1 MSDCFFCDPFL
12 FAHLLNGR
20 FAYPQRCCFVPLL
33 LFVPVSCLLFRI
45 DVFLITF
52 DWDVLGDLSLVAIRL
67 FKWVMISLHL
77 SFSSPLRLPS
87 PDPPRILAVFPMF
100 SSHSFHR
107 YPAPLLLSP
116 FLASVSDCLLYGP
129 RLFFC
134 IPLSPHLTSSLSVSL
149 FLTRVSQSLQTV

>member
-1 MSDCFFCDPFL
+1 MDGSLTPNVVVSFL
-12 FAHLLNGR
+12 S
-20 FAYPQRCCFVPLL
+20 
-33 LFVPVSCLLFRI
+33 LFLPVSCLFFRI

-52 DWDVLGDLSLVAIRL
+52 DWVVLGDLSLVAIRL
-67 FKWVMISLHL
+67 FKWVMISLYL
-77 SFSSPLRLPS
+77 SFSSPLRLPP

-116 FLASVSDCLLYGP
+116 FLASVSDCLLYGS

-134 IPLSPHLTSSLSVSL
+134 IPLSPPPHFLVECVSL